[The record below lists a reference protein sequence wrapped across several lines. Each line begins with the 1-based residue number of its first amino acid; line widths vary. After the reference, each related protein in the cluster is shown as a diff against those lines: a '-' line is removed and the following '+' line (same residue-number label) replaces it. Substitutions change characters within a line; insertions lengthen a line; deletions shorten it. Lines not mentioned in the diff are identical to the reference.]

1 MNKRAKSSKLRIIDN
16 THFEY
21 NYKYYE
27 VLGNM
32 TFKDLV
38 AKTAPYSYYRGEHII
53 TLIDL
58 SPLQDK
64 PTEIPQI
71 KVVYMAGQT
80 MYVSEINILINKLFD
95 MEVKKYAYY
104 LDGECR
110 VPLTEDKVIEEDM
123 TLYIGYSNS
132 SAEDVYL

>member
-1 MNKRAKSSKLRIIDN
+1 
-16 THFEY
+16 
-21 NYKYYE
+21 
-27 VLGNM
+27 
-32 TFKDLV
+32 
-38 AKTAPYSYYRGEHII
+38 
-53 TLIDL
+53 
-58 SPLQDK
+58 
-64 PTEIPQI
+64 
-71 KVVYMAGQT
+71 
-80 MYVSEINILINKLFD
+80 